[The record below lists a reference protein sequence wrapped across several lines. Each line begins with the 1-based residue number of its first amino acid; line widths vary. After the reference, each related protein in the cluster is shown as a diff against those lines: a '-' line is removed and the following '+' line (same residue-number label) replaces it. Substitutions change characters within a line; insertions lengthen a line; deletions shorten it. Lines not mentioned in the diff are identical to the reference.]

1 VGPRSAVGTVV
12 AGLVVML
19 VSAACVS
26 VEPAPLRPGSGASG
40 GLATSTSGTQAVAT
54 ILPAATPGSAQLP
67 TAPAS
72 PAPSPVPATGDSI
85 TPTEA
90 SAIPLPATGSETSP
104 PEPSALPSETV
115 APSDTASPLPSAS
128 LRPTLAPGAGLG
140 ADTLESQDDFSQPG
154 SWGTASDATGSV
166 AYVEDALAITVN
178 TATSGLW
185 SWHVPPLPEPHRVL
199 RVTGTIDVGGSR
211 GGLMCGNGTPDFLFG
226 VISWD
231 GRWYVG
237 SIVNRSTTTL
247 TSGDLP
253 DGAMPDAS
261 GHADL
266 SVECAVTGGPS
277 DRILVRVNGIQVAD
291 FDGAPQLGPFDH
303 AAVYGE
309 AGDSPPQ
316 TVTFD
321 DVSILSGDT
330 YTPDG
335 RLDPAVQELLGRVP
349 RDYRGNCTPNQPTG
363 DAGLLAWLV
372 CTPAGDVD
380 EAQYY
385 QYQNKSSVNAA
396 FDSFLKRDGP
406 GATGIDCEQRAST
419 VNYTIRNPN
428 TGVPEHAGRLACY
441 PDPNS
446 SGRLYMWTDEKLAI
460 LSFGVS
466 TGSYMDL
473 WNWWLDA
480 GPNR

>member
-1 VGPRSAVGTVV
+1 
-12 AGLVVML
+12 
-19 VSAACVS
+19 
-26 VEPAPLRPGSGASG
+26 
-40 GLATSTSGTQAVAT
+40 
-54 ILPAATPGSAQLP
+54 
-67 TAPAS
+67 
-72 PAPSPVPATGDSI
+72 
-85 TPTEA
+85 
-90 SAIPLPATGSETSP
+90 
-104 PEPSALPSETV
+104 V

>member
-19 VSAACVS
+19 VGAACVS
-26 VEPAPLRPGSGASG
+26 VEPATLRPGSSASG
-40 GLATSTSGTQAVAT
+40 GLAASTFGTQQVAST
-54 ILPAATPGSAQLP
+54 LPAATPGSPQPP
-67 TAPAS
+67 TATAFV
-72 PAPSPVPATGDSI
+72 VPTSVPTTGGPI
-85 TPTEA
+85 TPSEA
-90 SAIPLPATGSETSP
+90 SASPLPPSESESSP
-104 PEPSALPSETV
+104 PEPSILPSETA

-128 LRPTLAPGAGLG
+128 PRPTLAPGAGLG

-154 SWGTASDATGSV
+154 SWGTASDASGSV
-166 AYVEDALAITVN
+166 AYVDDALAITVN

-185 SWHVPPLPEPHRVL
+185 SWHVPTLPEAHRVL
-199 RVTGTIDVGGSR
+199 RVVGTIDVGGSR
-211 GGLMCGNGTPDFLFG
+211 AGLMCGNGTPDFLFG

-237 SIVNRSTTTL
+237 SIVSRSTTTL
-247 TSGDLP
+247 ASGDLP
-253 DGAMPDAS
+253 EGAMPDAS

-266 SVECAVTGGPS
+266 SVECAVTGGAT
-277 DRILVRVNGIQVAD
+277 DRVLVRVNGIQVAD
-291 FDGAPQLGPFDH
+291 FDSAPEIGPFDH

-335 RLDPAVQELLGRVP
+335 KLDPAVQELLGRVP
-349 RDYRGNCTPNQPTG
+349 RDYRGNCTPNVPAG
-363 DAGLLAWLV
+363 DAGLLAWLD
-372 CTPAGDVD
+372 CRPAGDVD

-385 QYQNKSSVNAA
+385 QYQNKSTLNAA
-396 FDSFLKRDGP
+396 FDSYLKREGQ
-406 GATGIDCEQRAST
+406 GATGIDCEQRPST